1 MLQRNRHQNNIND
14 TVSVNT
20 IKVIEFLLTSTLKS
34 IILLIIDFFCKSRYN
49 QRRNSC

>member
-14 TVSVNT
+14 KVSVNA

-34 IILLIIDFFCKSRYN
+34 IILLIPEFFCK
-49 QRRNSC
+49 